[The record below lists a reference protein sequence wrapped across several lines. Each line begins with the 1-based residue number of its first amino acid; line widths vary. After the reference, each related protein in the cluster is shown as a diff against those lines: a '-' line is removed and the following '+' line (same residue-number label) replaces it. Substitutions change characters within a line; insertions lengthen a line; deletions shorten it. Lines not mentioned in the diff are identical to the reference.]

1 MAFTQPVPRLF
12 AHTFSLTVSLGAAI
26 KGLQIRE
33 ALEPLCQE
41 IGLTQG
47 FPGQDWDGNADTH
60 VHGKN
65 TETHYDLMLAA
76 TPKGYRL
83 FINTRGSA
91 REGLFEMAVRKTIER
106 LNPYV
111 TTPAVGVIDNLDALG
126 AQLADGHYTDHLVHI
141 PCGGTMED
149 RIQAMIEKET
159 LIFRK
164 TPLLRV
170 IQQELLDNMHV
181 PDPITTSREIFDKI
195 EGVMQDIQDHW
206 KSEAALIIAKASLKI
221 AKDDLSW
228 QASSDPQSGESGP
241 R

>member
-26 KGLQIRE
+26 KGRQIRE

-41 IGLTQG
+41 IGRPQS
-47 FPGQDWDGNADTH
+47 FPGQEWDGSADA
-60 VHGKN
+60 N
-65 TETHYDLMLAA
+65 SNNNSDETHYDLLLVA

-83 FINTRGSA
+83 FINTGGSA
-91 REGLFEMAVRKTIER
+91 REALFEAAVRKTIER
-106 LNPYV
+106 LNHYV
-111 TTPAVGVIDNLDALG
+111 TTPAVGVLSNLDALG
-126 AQLADGHYTDHLVHI
+126 AQMTDGGLLDYREHI

-159 LIFRK
+159 LFFRK

-170 IQQELLDNMHV
+170 IRQELLDNMHV
-181 PDPITTSREIFDKI
+181 PDPVTTSHELFDKI
-195 EGVMQDIQDHW
+195 EEVMEEVRGHW
-206 KSEAALIIAKASLKI
+206 QREVALIIAKASLKM

-228 QASSDPQSGESGP
+228 QVSPDPQAGESGP